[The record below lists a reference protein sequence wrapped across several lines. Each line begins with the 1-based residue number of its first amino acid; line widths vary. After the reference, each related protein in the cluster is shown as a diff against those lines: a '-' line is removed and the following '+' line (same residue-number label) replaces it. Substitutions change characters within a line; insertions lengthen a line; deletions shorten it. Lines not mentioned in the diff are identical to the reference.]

1 MKETESYKYLGDIIT
16 ADGTLKETIEDRSKS
31 CTATV
36 AELNSILEETVS
48 ENILIDAVITYQN
61 SIIIP
66 KLCLNSETWTLNNT
80 ELQTMEK
87 IHNKSLKRMLRLPQG
102 TPSFGLRAE
111 LGILSVESIIHRR
124 KLMFLHRLLSQ
135 PDDNITRQVMM
146 QQFHLPGETWLN
158 NTLALCRKL
167 GLTEDLE
174 TIKNTSKSA
183 WKMMIN
189 TATLNEESNQLVKW
203 AQQSKK
209 YTSRSLNMNKKQYIQ
224 YLPPV
229 LATTILKVRTG
240 MIEVK
245 ANYKNMY
252 IDQSC
257 RKCNA
262 AEESLIHVL
271 KCNTTSTVEEN
282 LLLEDA
288 KDMLDNI
295 EEQEPSRIKK
305 LSTFI
310 HLQISKLVEIPL
322 ESTPATLAAS
332 LEEDTY

>member
-1 MKETESYKYLGDIIT
+1 
-16 ADGTLKETIEDRSKS
+16 
-31 CTATV
+31 
-36 AELNSILEETVS
+36 
-48 ENILIDAVITYQN
+48 
-61 SIIIP
+61 
-66 KLCLNSETWTLNNT
+66 
-80 ELQTMEK
+80 
-87 IHNKSLKRMLRLPQG
+87 
-102 TPSFGLRAE
+102 
-111 LGILSVESIIHRR
+111 
-124 KLMFLHRLLSQ
+124 MFLHRLLSQ